1 MYRFWLGPLST
12 YIATKSKP
20 ACRVAGSIPTLISS
34 PSTLSLPLSSPLS
47 HLTHTLDSTL
57 RRTLFKCKWASFRN
71 INVLPPPPQPLLP
84 PLPHPPPPVWP
95 GLVALAVGALY
106 CRVDL
111 AKPGVRGTSII
122 IQPCVSACRRQLL
135 VLALLVL
142 LPLTN
147 DITLKLLANLQF
159 KSDSYVNINKYG
171 RWASS

>member
-1 MYRFWLGPLST
+1 
-12 YIATKSKP
+12 
-20 ACRVAGSIPTLISS
+20 
-34 PSTLSLPLSSPLS
+34 
-47 HLTHTLDSTL
+47 
-57 RRTLFKCKWASFRN
+57 
-71 INVLPPPPQPLLP
+71 VLPPPPQPLLP
-84 PLPHPPPPVWP
+84 PPPLPPPVWP

-142 LPLTN
+142 LPLPN

-159 KSDSYVNINKYG
+159 KSDSYANINK
-171 RWASS
+171 

>member
-1 MYRFWLGPLST
+1 MCF
-12 YIATKSKP
+12 
-20 ACRVAGSIPTLISS
+20 
-34 PSTLSLPLSSPLS
+34 
-47 HLTHTLDSTL
+47 
-57 RRTLFKCKWASFRN
+57 
-71 INVLPPPPQPLLP
+71 PPPPQPLLP
-84 PLPHPPPPVWP
+84 PLHPPGWP

-106 CRVDL
+106 RRVDL

-135 VLALLVL
+135 VLAMLVL

-171 RWASS
+171 RRASSLKKVPSYRNVLHNTHQWQQHQTCCTATGDLYRSPRAATLLTAF